1 VCLLARY
8 IALLLSL
15 RIKSIFLENGVNLEG
30 VPRAAHPTL
39 SLCSV
44 SESGRSG
51 EDQSVDQITQLST
64 RLVMVSERK
73 AAPGVR
79 TDD

>member
-1 VCLLARY
+1 MRVFISEIHSTLIVTSYKKY
-8 IALLLSL
+8 IFGNWGES
-15 RIKSIFLENGVNLEG
+15 REG

-44 SESGRSG
+44 SESGRSD

-64 RLVMVSERK
+64 RLSY
-73 AAPGVR
+73 G
-79 TDD
+79 